1 MIKYN
6 IVEIRDRE
14 LVLASCPTLKKAKKY
29 LKEMYK
35 TDKKLSKY
43 YGWHYIPQY
52 EIITILDLKEEI

>member
-1 MIKYN
+1 MKKFN
-6 IVEIRDRE
+6 IVEVGNEDFI
-14 LVLASCPTLKKAKKY
+14 LASCPTLELAKKY

-52 EIITILDLKEEI
+52 EIITTLNLKEDM